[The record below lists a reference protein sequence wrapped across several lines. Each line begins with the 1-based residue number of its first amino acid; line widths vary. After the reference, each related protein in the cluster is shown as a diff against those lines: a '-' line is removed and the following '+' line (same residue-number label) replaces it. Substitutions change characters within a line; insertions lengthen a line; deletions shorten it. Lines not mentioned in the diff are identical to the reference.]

1 MMEWL
6 CMGIFGGLA
15 LVFAGAALW
24 FRRKKQRL
32 YREVDRM
39 MDRILDNK
47 KIEQTDLSEGR
58 CLPLRGRRGV
68 SRKNWRLKWA
78 VPRGRRSR

>member
-6 CMGIFGGLA
+6 WMGIFGGLA

-47 KIEQTDLSEGR
+47 KIENMTGGHPDGR
-58 CLPLRGRRGV
+58 QVNLKTLREK
-68 SRKNWRLKWA
+68 KNE
-78 VPRGRRSR
+78 